1 MYEKKKNQLSYLGW
15 LGLLGVFGFL
25 INATWMK
32 VFILFFF
39 FFLYT
44 NVVPDELFW
53 RNVKNAAVK
62 AFVVNIVFT
71 VIVFSFCAIR
81 ANFFLQTDQF
91 SVEVL
96 EAMVNIDMGY
106 FSQLMFLAGMYIIGF
121 IITLC
126 TFFVTLMYDRYKERK
141 LLGEEKC

>member
-1 MYEKKKNQLSYLGW
+1 M
-15 LGLLGVFGFL
+15 
-25 INATWMK
+25 
-32 VFILFFF
+32 
-39 FFLYT
+39 
-44 NVVPDELFW
+44 VPDELFW

-81 ANFFLQTDQF
+81 AHFFLQTDQF